1 MWIVSSIA
9 YLAFYIQPPYGF
21 VSSSKGD
28 SFMKN
33 IRLVVLLEA
42 SLMAAFAVILDML
55 PSIKLSP
62 SISISIAMV
71 PIFLLSYRRGWK
83 AGILAGF
90 VWGLLQIALGD
101 AWIATPVQM
110 VIEYFIAFA
119 FIGLAG
125 FFSGKIHSSLR
136 SNRRTTA
143 VMWIVAATFLGS
155 LGRYF
160 WHFIA
165 GFVFFAEY
173 APKGMSP
180 LLFSLAANGITM
192 LGSALLCSIAVLIV
206 INTAPRL
213 IRVRTSPHQ
222 NSRKAS

>member
-1 MWIVSSIA
+1 
-9 YLAFYIQPPYGF
+9 
-21 VSSSKGD
+21 
-28 SFMKN
+28 MKN

-83 AGILAGF
+83 AGMIGGF
-90 VWGLLQIALGD
+90 VWGILQISLGD

-125 FFSGKIHSSLR
+125 TFTGTIQNTLG
-136 SNRRTTA
+136 SNRRSKA
-143 VMWIVAATFLGS
+143 ILWVVIATFAGS
-155 LGRYF
+155 LARYF

-173 APKGMSP
+173 APDEMSP
-180 LLFSLAANGITM
+180 LLFSFIANGITM
-192 LGSALLCSIAVLIV
+192 LGSALLCSIVLVIIV
-206 INTAPRL
+206 NMAPRL
-213 IRVRTSPHQ
+213 IKVPSHHQ
-222 NSRKAS
+222 EISRKAS

>member
-1 MWIVSSIA
+1 
-9 YLAFYIQPPYGF
+9 
-21 VSSSKGD
+21 
-28 SFMKN
+28 MKN

-83 AGILAGF
+83 AGMIGGF
-90 VWGLLQIALGD
+90 VWGILQIALGD

-125 FFSGKIHSSLR
+125 TFTGTIQNTLG
-136 SNRRTTA
+136 SNRRSKA
-143 VMWIVAATFLGS
+143 ILWVVIATFAGS
-155 LGRYF
+155 LARYF

-173 APKGMSP
+173 APDEMSP
-180 LLFSLAANGITM
+180 LLFSFIANGITM
-192 LGSALLCSIAVLIV
+192 LGSALLCSIVLVIIV
-206 INTAPRL
+206 NMAPTL
-213 IRVRTSPHQ
+213 IKVPSHHQ
-222 NSRKAS
+222 EISRKAS

>member
-1 MWIVSSIA
+1 
-9 YLAFYIQPPYGF
+9 
-21 VSSSKGD
+21 
-28 SFMKN
+28 MKN

-119 FIGLAG
+119 SIGLAG
-125 FFSGKIHSSLR
+125 FISGKIQSSLR
-136 SNRRTTA
+136 NNCRTEA

-155 LGRYF
+155 LARYV

-192 LGSALLCSIAVLIV
+192 LGSALLCSIALLIV
-206 INTAPRL
+206 LNTAPRL
-213 IRVRTSPHQ
+213 IKVRVSPQ
-222 NSRKAS
+222 ESRRKAS

>member
-1 MWIVSSIA
+1 
-9 YLAFYIQPPYGF
+9 
-21 VSSSKGD
+21 
-28 SFMKN
+28 MKN
-33 IRLVVLLEA
+33 TRLVVLLEA

-83 AGILAGF
+83 AGFLGGF
-90 VWGLLQIALGD
+90 VWGILQIALGD

-119 FIGLAG
+119 FIGFAG
-125 FFSGKIHSSLR
+125 IFAGKIQAALGSGLR
-136 SNRRTTA
+136 SKA
-143 VMWIVAATFLGS
+143 IVWVVIATFAGS
-155 LGRYF
+155 LARYF

-173 APKGMSP
+173 APDDMSP
-180 LLFSLAANGITM
+180 LLFSFIMNGITM
-192 LGSALLCSIAVLIV
+192 LGSALLCSIVLVFIA
-206 INTAPRL
+206 NMAPRL
-213 IRVRTSPHQ
+213 IKVKSHQ
-222 NSRKAS
+222 QEISRKAS

>member
-1 MWIVSSIA
+1 
-9 YLAFYIQPPYGF
+9 
-21 VSSSKGD
+21 
-28 SFMKN
+28 MKN
-33 IRLVVLLEA
+33 IRLVILLEA

-110 VIEYFIAFA
+110 VVEYFIAFA

-125 FFSGKIHSSLR
+125 IFSGKIQASLR
-136 SNRRTTA
+136 SNHRSKA

-155 LGRYF
+155 LARYF

-173 APKGMSP
+173 APKSMSP
-180 LLFSLAANGITM
+180 LLFSLVANGITM
-192 LGSALLCSIAVLIV
+192 LGSALLCTIALLIV
-206 INTAPRL
+206 LNTAPRL
-213 IRVRTSPHQ
+213 IRVRISPQ
-222 NSRKAS
+222 ESSRKAS

>member
-1 MWIVSSIA
+1 
-9 YLAFYIQPPYGF
+9 
-21 VSSSKGD
+21 
-28 SFMKN
+28 MKHT
-33 IRLVVLLEA
+33 RLIVLLEA

-83 AGILAGF
+83 AGLTGGF
-90 VWGLLQIALGD
+90 LWGILQIALGD

-119 FIGLAG
+119 FIGFAG
-125 FFSGKIHSSLR
+125 MFAGKIQ
-136 SNRRTTA
+136 
-143 VMWIVAATFLGS
+143 GS
-155 LGRYF
+155 LGDSRRSKAILWVVIATFVGSLARYF

-173 APKGMSP
+173 APDDMSP
-180 LLFSLAANGITM
+180 LLFSFIANGITM
-192 LGSALLCSIAVLIV
+192 LGSALLCSIVLAI
-206 INTAPRL
+206 ITNIAPRL
-213 IRVRTSPHQ
+213 IKVRTHQ
-222 NSRKAS
+222 HDISRKAS

>member
-1 MWIVSSIA
+1 
-9 YLAFYIQPPYGF
+9 
-21 VSSSKGD
+21 
-28 SFMKN
+28 MKN
-33 IRLVVLLEA
+33 TRLVVLLEA

-83 AGILAGF
+83 AGVLAGF
-90 VWGLLQIALGD
+90 VWGILQIALGD

-119 FIGLAG
+119 FIGFAG
-125 FFSGKIHSSLR
+125 LFAGNIQGALGRNNR
-136 SNRRTTA
+136 SA
-143 VMWIVAATFLGS
+143 AISWLVAATFIGS
-155 LGRYF
+155 LARYF

-173 APKGMSP
+173 APKDMSP
-180 LLFSLAANGITM
+180 LLFSLIANGITM
-192 LGSALLCSIAVLIV
+192 LGSALLCSIILVIIMNIAPKLIK
-206 INTAPRL
+206 
-213 IRVRTSPHQ
+213 VRTYQ
-222 NSRKAS
+222 QETTRKAS

>member
-1 MWIVSSIA
+1 
-9 YLAFYIQPPYGF
+9 
-21 VSSSKGD
+21 
-28 SFMKN
+28 MKN
-33 IRLVVLLEA
+33 LRLVVLLEA

-90 VWGLLQIALGD
+90 VWGVLQIALGD

-125 FFSGKIHSSLR
+125 IFSGKIQDLLR
-136 SNRRTTA
+136 SNHRSNA

-155 LGRYF
+155 LARYF

-180 LLFSLAANGITM
+180 LLFSLVANGITM
-192 LGSALLCSIAVLIV
+192 LGSALLCSIALLIIV
-206 INTAPRL
+206 NTAPRL
-213 IRVRTSPHQ
+213 IKVRTSQ
-222 NSRKAS
+222 GEISRKAS

>member
-1 MWIVSSIA
+1 
-9 YLAFYIQPPYGF
+9 
-21 VSSSKGD
+21 
-28 SFMKN
+28 MKN
-33 IRLVVLLEA
+33 TRLVVLLEA

-83 AGILAGF
+83 AGVLAGF
-90 VWGLLQIALGD
+90 VWGILQIALGD

-119 FIGLAG
+119 FIGFAG
-125 FFSGKIHSSLR
+125 LFAGNIQGALGRNNR
-136 SNRRTTA
+136 SA
-143 VMWIVAATFLGS
+143 AISWLVAATFIGS
-155 LGRYF
+155 LARYF

-173 APKGMSP
+173 APKDMSP
-180 LLFSLAANGITM
+180 LLFSFIANGITM
-192 LGSALLCSIAVLIV
+192 LGSALLCSIILVIIMNIAPKLIK
-206 INTAPRL
+206 
-213 IRVRTSPHQ
+213 VRTYQ
-222 NSRKAS
+222 QATTRKAS

>member
-1 MWIVSSIA
+1 
-9 YLAFYIQPPYGF
+9 
-21 VSSSKGD
+21 
-28 SFMKN
+28 MKN

-83 AGILAGF
+83 AGMIGGF
-90 VWGLLQIALGD
+90 VWGILQISLGD

-125 FFSGKIHSSLR
+125 TFTGTIQNTLG
-136 SNRRTTA
+136 SNRRYKA
-143 VMWIVAATFLGS
+143 ILWVVIATFAGS
-155 LGRYF
+155 LARYF

-173 APKGMSP
+173 APDEMSP
-180 LLFSLAANGITM
+180 LLFSFIANGITM
-192 LGSALLCSIAVLIV
+192 LGSALLCSIVLV
-206 INTAPRL
+206 IFVNMAPRL
-213 IRVRTSPHQ
+213 IKVPSHHQ
-222 NSRKAS
+222 EISRKAS